1 MKSTVVFYAPL
12 FNQILKNQIHYNETL
27 TYMLADLIK
36 LQPIME
42 LYKKK
47 ELCFY
52 CCGCEKSKRDYS
64 QLHFIEQWIMASL
77 YKRKMVYY
85 TNGNKNLEKADM
97 LYNKAKDTY
106 VKYFFEDLSTQMN
119 GISSKISVMQ
129 IWGTQI
135 PVFHYLI
142 QYYDILKKTSDKRGF
157 FKSIDNLYKK
167 SIETIMKTNKTHLGL
182 SVTLVALSAVFG
194 GNAI

>member
-36 LQPIME
+36 LQPNME
-42 LYKKK
+42 LYKTK

-129 IWGTQI
+129 IWGHR
-135 PVFHYLI
+135 F
-142 QYYDILKKTSDKRGF
+142 QYFSFL
-157 FKSIDNLYKK
+157 
-167 SIETIMKTNKTHLGL
+167 
-182 SVTLVALSAVFG
+182 
-194 GNAI
+194 